1 MDEIVFPEVVTAI
14 ADPEFE
20 GMISGALFA
29 DGWNVIARVLDS
41 KSLQTFLEEFKK
53 REILVI
59 YSTDLPG
66 LVPNFLQ
73 QAFNPATNFL
83 GFVDSTGSDRN
94 FPEISLRPNSPAELL
109 GFIKGNI
116 RSPHLRTPL
125 IQSMPTVRSK
135 IISLGST
142 SHHSGN
148 TTAAINI
155 SQESALL
162 GNSTLLVD
170 ANFDAPSI
178 ASFLEVR
185 KLAEEINWR
194 DYSHNFAIMEVTN
207 SSVQSFNTL
216 MARAIQEFDVIVLD
230 LGSVRN
236 FAIDL
241 TDRRWTSIVKIWAN
255 TFSHQFCLTSM
266 ISLIPSAQQKI
277 TEQLFA
283 SRLIRANLVS
293 LQVDSRNRKINR
305 EMQVL
310 SPKSKVIKQ
319 IPWDS
324 KVTDQALLARTPI
337 ASVAERTLIR
347 KEFVSLTQYLL
358 A

>member
-1 MDEIVFPEVVTAI
+1 MDEIIFPEVVTAI

-20 GMISGALFA
+20 GMISGALYA

-41 KSLQTFLEEFKK
+41 KSLQDFLEQFNK

-66 LVPNFLQ
+66 LAPNFLLQ
-73 QAFNPATNFL
+73 TLNSATNFF
-83 GFVDSTGSDRN
+83 GFVDSAGSDRN
-94 FPEISLRPNSPAELL
+94 FPEISARPNSPAELL

-125 IQSMPTVRSK
+125 IQSLPTVRSK

-142 SHHSGN
+142 NHHSGN

-162 GNSTLLVD
+162 GNTTLLVD
-170 ANFDAPSI
+170 ANFDSPSI

-185 KLAEEINWR
+185 KLAEEINCQ
-194 DYSHNFAIMEVTN
+194 DYSENFALMEVN
-207 SSVQSFNTL
+207 HSSSNSFNNL

-236 FAIDL
+236 FATDL
-241 TDRRWTSIVKIWAN
+241 TDRRWASTVKIWAN

-266 ISLIPSAQQKI
+266 ISIIPSVQQKL
-277 TEQLFA
+277 TDQLFA
-283 SRLIRANLVS
+283 SLSIRANLVS
-293 LQVDSRNRKINR
+293 LQVDSRNRKINH
-305 EMQVL
+305 EKPPIN
-310 SPKSKVIKQ
+310 PKIKVIRQ
-319 IPWDS
+319 LPWDS

-337 ASVAERTLIR
+337 ASIAERTLIR

-358 A
+358 K